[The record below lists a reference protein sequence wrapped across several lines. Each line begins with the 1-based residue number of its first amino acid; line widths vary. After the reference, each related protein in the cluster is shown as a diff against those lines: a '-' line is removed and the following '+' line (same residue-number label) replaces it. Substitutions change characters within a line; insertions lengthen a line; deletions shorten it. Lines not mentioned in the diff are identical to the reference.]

1 MRAVKKIFPE
11 DSLVTVPKLF
21 RHDEI
26 NHVLIMEDAGTES
39 KNLKDLLRKR
49 PLDSN
54 EARKLGVA
62 LGEFLAIVH
71 MQGSK
76 DTDLMKQVSEFEESK
91 KIYAG
96 VTYER
101 VVHLL
106 KSLESKQNT
115 GSTSHEANLRELST
129 RPFSEQDYEEIR
141 ALAESATKR
150 ILEASTV
157 FTMGDFWTAN
167 IIVDQDSSGCI
178 KRAFVVDWEIARAGL
193 PYLDYGQ
200 LTAELH
206 TLRLFYPEA
215 DTCVNEI
222 LASYAL
228 GYKRNS
234 VVDAEFTRG
243 AAIHVGAH
251 LVAITQMA
259 CWEPKERIPQVMLEG
274 AEYMIHGN
282 HRDLD
287 WLSRSAV
294 RFLLL

>member
-1 MRAVKKIFPE
+1 
-11 DSLVTVPKLF
+11 
-21 RHDEI
+21 
-26 NHVLIMEDAGTES
+26 MEDAGTES

>member
-71 MQGSK
+71 TQGSK

-115 GSTSHEANLRELST
+115 GSTSHEANLKELST
-129 RPFSEQDYEEIR
+129 RPFSEQDY
-141 ALAESATKR
+141 
-150 ILEASTV
+150 
-157 FTMGDFWTAN
+157 
-167 IIVDQDSSGCI
+167 
-178 KRAFVVDWEIARAGL
+178 
-193 PYLDYGQ
+193 
-200 LTAELH
+200 
-206 TLRLFYPEA
+206 
-215 DTCVNEI
+215 
-222 LASYAL
+222 
-228 GYKRNS
+228 
-234 VVDAEFTRG
+234 
-243 AAIHVGAH
+243 
-251 LVAITQMA
+251 
-259 CWEPKERIPQVMLEG
+259 
-274 AEYMIHGN
+274 
-282 HRDLD
+282 
-287 WLSRSAV
+287 
-294 RFLLL
+294 